1 MMLCD
6 LSLTCLFFFFSKSF
20 LKYIANAPTDK
31 VLQQSLLQ
39 GCADVNVE
47 EVVDEIIFPYLDK
60 V

>member
-6 LSLTCLFFFFSKSF
+6 LSLTCLFFFLKSF
-20 LKYIANAPTDK
+20 LKYIANAPIDK

-39 GCADVNVE
+39 DCADVNVK